1 MKRIDKIKTIV
12 IDDESH
18 WQLILTKMVG
28 KESDLSLEGAFS
40 SVEEAE
46 VFLTQNHI
54 DLIFLDVQINESNG
68 IEWLKQLNR
77 THTVIIVSSFKEFA
91 LEGYSISAV
100 DYLTKPIDADK
111 FDEAVEKAIAQVRAK
126 DSFTTSPDN
135 ISFDREYFLI
145 KESLSTFKI
154 TYSEVYAIS
163 ALENYIKII
172 TLKKTYVVLA
182 TLLQFERSITNH
194 PFLRVHRSYIVNIN
208 YIKVL
213 HKDTLTLSND
223 LEIPLGDV
231 YKDQIQEVFVEG
243 KLIKRI

>member
-28 KESDLSLEGAFS
+28 KVPDLSLEGAFS

-46 VFLTQNHI
+46 VFLTQNNI

-111 FDEAVEKAIAQVRAK
+111 FGEAVDKAVAHVRAK
-126 DSFTTSPDN
+126 DSFATSVDTL
-135 ISFDREYFLI
+135 SFDKDYFLI
-145 KESLSTFKI
+145 KENLSTLKI
-154 TYSEVYAIS
+154 EYSEVYAIS

-194 PFLRVHRSYIVNIN
+194 PFLRVHRSYIVNMN
-208 YIKVL
+208 YIKAL
-213 HKDTLTLSND
+213 HKDTLTLSNA

-243 KLIKRI
+243 KLIKRV